1 MKSIKASE
9 LTGAALDWAVASA
22 KGYSKLAL
30 TISGESREFQKMHD
44 EGYHNYS
51 TDWAQ
56 GGPIIERERI
66 SVIRLEDDEKT
77 DKDGFWIPGRVPVYA
92 AVIGEYFSEDQ
103 LRNGYGE
110 AICDT
115 YYIDCGLVTKGPTTL
130 IAAMRCYV
138 ASKMGYTIEVPE
150 ELL

>member
-1 MKSIKASE
+1 MKSIKVSE
-9 LTGAALDWAVASA
+9 LTGASLDWAVQMA
-22 KGYSKLAL
+22 
-30 TISGESREFQKMHD
+30 
-44 EGYHNYS
+44 EGYVQPDPIAFARNIFKPS

-66 SVIRLEDDEKT
+66 SVIRLEDDEKA
-77 DKDGFWIPGRVPVYA
+77 DKNGFWIPGRVPVYA
-92 AVIGEYFSEDQ
+92 SVIGEYFSEDQ
-103 LRNGYGE
+103 FCNGYGE

-115 YYIDCGLVTKGPTTL
+115 YYIDCELVTKGPTPL

-138 ASKMGYTIEVPE
+138 ASKMGDTIEVPE